1 MAIRSIG
8 AKALQQNTTDSA
20 GGAESNFVAK
30 NSIDSAKAVANE
42 VGSGNPMMSWRR
54 VSRRLVIAGCL
65 GLIAVG
71 STGCTMTTGLGRSL
85 TNHECIDDF
94 MIAYRN
100 KAMAEKAWHCRKDR
114 FCNQCFEKEFK
125 DGFLAGYAAVAEG
138 GYACTP
144 AIAPSQYWGWRYQSA
159 SGQGAVNAWFQGFPE
174 GARAAEEDGIGNW
187 RQVGYSGPRSAPGL
201 PGQPMHSLPAGAVV
215 APGLAPVHGGSVTPG
230 TVTPA
235 NPFFQDGSAPATG
248 VPIEIG
254 SPSDLNGG
262 SLDIFDSVHRDDAN
276 DSFRDVVSSK
286 DVRFD
291 VERTPAAGKPAARTA
306 SKGSASNGPS
316 LSAPTV
322 SVNDNTDFDVE
333 KIFGSSAG
341 STTVEDNN
349 ALPFSF
355 E

>member
-8 AKALQQNTTDSA
+8 AKALQQNKTDSVI
-20 GGAESNFVAK
+20 GTEQTFVST
-30 NSIDSAKAVANE
+30 NSITSATAGANE
-42 VGSGNPMMSWRR
+42 NGFDTTVSGNPKTAIRR
-54 VSRRLVIAGCL
+54 ISRRMIVAGCL

-71 STGCTMTTGLGRSL
+71 STGCTMTSGLGRSL
-85 TNHECIDDF
+85 TSHECIDDF

-144 AIAPSQYWGWRYQSA
+144 AVAPSQYWGWKYQSA

-187 RQVGYSGPRSAPGL
+187 RQVGYSGPVPPAGTPA
-201 PGQPMHSLPAGAVV
+201 GQPMHTYA
-215 APGLAPVHGGSVTPG
+215 APNGSTLSPVQDGSMVPG
-230 TVTPA
+230 TVAPA
-235 NPFFQDGSAPATG
+235 NPFYNGGELAPSGSGPL
-248 VPIEIG
+248 
-254 SPSDLNGG
+254 DLNVDGPG
-262 SLDIFDSVHRDDAN
+262 NLNSDAIDVFDSADASDMN
-276 DSFRDVVSSK
+276 GSGHDVVTS
-286 DVRFD
+286 DDIRFE
-291 VERTPAAGKPAARTA
+291 VGRPPAARTA
-306 SKGSASNGPS
+306 LKGPA
-316 LSAPTV
+316 LSVPAATL
-322 SVNDNTDFDVE
+322 NDQTDFDVE

-341 STTVEDNN
+341 STSVSDDNV
-349 ALPFSF
+349 LPFSF